1 MAMAVGIA
9 NLVGSCHIV
18 SEKCSMPKLCVD
30 VQTAQQC
37 GALRRKRRSACVVA
51 SSSAVESEES
61 WVRSGAVAIGAAAM
75 VLLATGGAPAAMAVA
90 EGGDVAPFQTYYG
103 TAASASSYGGYGGN
117 ANKKDSAEYIFD
129 VPQVRIVFVFKL
141 NHTLH
146 HKAKCTLLRIW
157 CKAMEMNS
165 MQLECGCSRSRIFEM
180 R

>member
-1 MAMAVGIA
+1 
-9 NLVGSCHIV
+9 
-18 SEKCSMPKLCVD
+18 MPKLCVD

-37 GALRRKRRSACVVA
+37 GALRRKRRSGCAVAA

-90 EGGDVAPFQTYYG
+90 EGADVAPFQTYYG

-129 VPQVRIVFVFKL
+129 VPQVREIGCVLKL
-141 NHTLH
+141 NRTLH
-146 HKAKCTLLRIW
+146 PKAQRTLLRVW
-157 CKAMEMNS
+157 CRAMEMNS
-165 MQLECGCSRSRIFEM
+165 VQLECGCSRSRFFEM

>member
-1 MAMAVGIA
+1 MAVGIA

-18 SEKCSMPKLCVD
+18 AEKCSMPKLCVD

-37 GALRRKRRSACVVA
+37 GALRRKRRSVCVVA
-51 SSSAVESEES
+51 SSSSSAAAGESEES

-129 VPQVRIVFVFKL
+129 VPQVRELFSFFKTQSHSSPKGT
-141 NHTLH
+141 N
-146 HKAKCTLLRIW
+146 APC
-157 CKAMEMNS
+157 
-165 MQLECGCSRSRIFEM
+165 
-180 R
+180 